1 MWYNYF
7 LGFITIITI
16 IRLGLIAAGSM
27 SAQEKVSKAS
37 YWLIG
42 LVMISI
48 SWAVL
53 GKVFGTN
60 VGKVV
65 NGRSGSSEP
74 HSSPNSDDYETGG
87 YFQGNNQTKTDD
99 PEAVK
104 IKINTETN

>member
-7 LGFITIITI
+7 LGLIAVVTI

-60 VGKVV
+60 IGRVGK
-65 NGRSGSSEP
+65 GSIQHNTP
-74 HSSPNSDDYETGG
+74 KQSDYKTGG
-87 YFQGNNQTKTDD
+87 YFQDNKTTKGTGN
-99 PEAVK
+99 ESVE
-104 IKINTETN
+104 IKINTQTQD